1 MIRTLCILLCFS
13 SFALSSCGEDDRDFE
28 AVLQTPEETENDDTP
43 PEDEDVDTNDG
54 RTACENGL
62 AGIYPCDGYD
72 LMASFTLNQL
82 NAEGNGNDCW
92 GWTDSATGKEYA
104 IMGVRRG
111 TVFIDISNPIQ
122 PIILGRL
129 TTATDGST
137 WRDIKVYQ
145 DHAFIVSEAA
155 NHGMQIF
162 DLTKLRNTDGT
173 IQDFQ
178 ADAHY
183 TEFGNAHN
191 IVINEDTGYAYAVG
205 TQTFDGGPHFI
216 NIQDPKNPI
225 FEGGFAG
232 GTYSHDAQV
241 VTYNGPDTDYQGREI
256 YIGSNED
263 EVVIIDVTDKT
274 NPTIISRPV
283 YSNIGF
289 THQGWL
295 TEDHQYFIANDEFD
309 ETNFGFNTRSI
320 IFDFR
325 DLDNPV
331 HQGSFIGPTAAIDHN
346 YYTKDNELFISNYKA
361 GVRIADIT
369 GIAGNDLFD
378 VGFFDTFV
386 ADDATG
392 FDGVWSVYP
401 YFESG
406 NIIVSD
412 MSGGFFII
420 RKSGT

>member
-1 MIRTLCILLCFS
+1 MIRPLFICLCFS
-13 SFALSSCGEDDRDFE
+13 FLVLSSCGEDDRAFE
-28 AVLQTPEETENDDTP
+28 AIVQDPDIVVDSP
-43 PEDEDVDTNDG
+43 PDEVDLNDG
-54 RTACENGL
+54 RIPCENGL
-62 AGIYPCDGYD
+62 AGNYPCEGYD
-72 LMASFTLNQL
+72 LMAHFSLNQL

-92 GWTDSATGKEYA
+92 GWTDSTTGKEYA

-111 TVFIDISNPIQ
+111 TVFIDISEPAQ

-137 WRDIKVYQ
+137 WRDIKVYK

-155 NHGMQIF
+155 NHGMQVF
-162 DLTKLRNTDGT
+162 DLSKLRDTDGS
-173 IQDFQ
+173 IQDYQ

-183 TEFGNAHN
+183 TEFGRAHN

-205 TQTFDGGPHFI
+205 TQDFDGGPHFI
-216 NIQDPKNPI
+216 NIQDPKNPV

-241 VTYNGPDTDYQGREI
+241 VTYNGPDNDYQGREV

-263 EVVIIDVTDKT
+263 EVVIIDVTDKG
-274 NPTIISRPV
+274 NPSIISRAV

-309 ETNFGFNTRSI
+309 ETNFGFNTRSV
-320 IFDFR
+320 IFDFT

-331 HQGSFIGPTAAIDHN
+331 HQGSYIGPTAAIDHN
-346 YYTKDNELFISNYKA
+346 YYTKGNQLYLANYKA
-361 GVRIADIT
+361 GVRIVDIT
-369 GIAGNDLFD
+369 AIAGNDLFD
-378 VGFFDTFV
+378 IGFFDTFIE
-386 ADDATG
+386 DDATG
-392 FDGVWSVYP
+392 FDGAWSVYP

-412 MSGGFFII
+412 MSGGLFII

>member
-1 MIRTLCILLCFS
+1 MIRSLSILLCFS
-13 SFALSSCGEDDRDFE
+13 FLVLSSCGDDDRAFE
-28 AVLQTPEETENDDTP
+28 AVVQDPDIIVDTP
-43 PEDEDVDTNDG
+43 PEEVDLNDG
-54 RTACENGL
+54 RTPCENGL
-62 AGIYPCDGYD
+62 AGIYPCEGYD
-72 LMASFTLNQL
+72 LMAHFTLNQL

-92 GWTDSATGKEYA
+92 GWTDSTTGKEYA

-111 TVFIDISNPIQ
+111 TVFIDISEPAQ

-137 WRDIKVYQ
+137 WRDIKVYK

-162 DLTKLRNTDGT
+162 DLTKLRNTDGSV
-173 IQDFQ
+173 QDFQ
-178 ADAHY
+178 ADVHY
-183 TEFGNAHN
+183 TEFGRAHN

-205 TQTFDGGPHFI
+205 TQDYDGGPHFI

-241 VTYNGPDTDYQGREI
+241 VTYNGPDNDYQGREI

-263 EVVIIDVTDKT
+263 EVVIIDVTEKS
-274 NPTIISRPV
+274 NPSIISRAV

-309 ETNFGFNTRSI
+309 ETNFGFNTRSV
-320 IFDFR
+320 IFDFT

-331 HQGSFIGPTAAIDHN
+331 HQGSYIGPTAAIDHN
-346 YYTKDNELFISNYKA
+346 YYTKGNQLYLANYKA

-378 VGFFDTFV
+378 IGFFDTFIE
-386 ADDATG
+386 DDATG
-392 FDGVWSVYP
+392 FDGAWSVYP
-401 YFESG
+401 YFDSG

-412 MSGGFFII
+412 MSRGFFII

>member
-1 MIRTLCILLCFS
+1 
-13 SFALSSCGEDDRDFE
+13 
-28 AVLQTPEETENDDTP
+28 
-43 PEDEDVDTNDG
+43 
-54 RTACENGL
+54 
-62 AGIYPCDGYD
+62 
-72 LMASFTLNQL
+72 
-82 NAEGNGNDCW
+82 
-92 GWTDSATGKEYA
+92 
-104 IMGVRRG
+104 
-111 TVFIDISNPIQ
+111 
-122 PIILGRL
+122 
-129 TTATDGST
+129 
-137 WRDIKVYQ
+137 
-145 DHAFIVSEAA
+145 
-155 NHGMQIF
+155 MQIF